1 MRPIGWIGF
10 ALIVIGAV
18 IVAMRGV
25 SYTKDRQTVKVGPL
39 EVATEQKG
47 LVPPIVGVAAI
58 VVGVGLVFAGRGRR
72 A

>member
-39 EVATEQKG
+39 EVAAEQKG
-47 LVPPIVGVAAI
+47 LIPPIAGVAAI
-58 VVGVGLVFAGRGRR
+58 VVGVGLVFAGRSRR
-72 A
+72 T